1 MRDARILQELL
12 SHVVVEAPPHTL
24 MLCIDGDPDVGNAL
38 RLLAPGLGVD
48 VLTVASSAD
57 AIQQLAEANRVP
69 GLLLVDA
76 QLPSEPALQA
86 ITRLNDEFNTEIP
99 VILCSDEQTLSD
111 VGRQA
116 GSRVTPLQRPFSAE
130 TLREAINRSLSA
142 LP

>member
-1 MRDARILQELL
+1 MWELPLTLKSRQPQER
-12 SHVVVEAPPHTL
+12 E
-24 MLCIDGDPDVGNAL
+24 
-38 RLLAPGLGVD
+38 
-48 VLTVASSAD
+48 
-57 AIQQLAEANRVP
+57 
-69 GLLLVDA
+69 
-76 QLPSEPALQA
+76 SEPALQA

-99 VILCSDEQTLSD
+99 VILFSDEQTLSD